1 MARVTD
7 NESTCFTSTVRH
19 LLCQLR
25 SDAWPIDTE
34 FVMKVP
40 CTKAELRTNVRHFHF
55 FYVPRRWLFISKWL
69 LRFLTVFDL
78 KLPLVLLYSKG
89 FCLLRE
95 VCGLSK
101 SVTPCSSPTSVDTV
115 TSTSTSTKH
124 NRLSKRKEFIN
135 PALWPTLETEN
146 NQEKKQIKIR
156 EWLPLQ

>member
-1 MARVTD
+1 MDRVTD

-34 FVMKVP
+34 FVLKVP

-69 LRFLTVFDL
+69 LRFLTVFNL
-78 KLPLVLLYSKG
+78 KHPLVLFIVKVFAL
-89 FCLLRE
+89 
-95 VCGLSK
+95 CGLSK
-101 SVTPCSSPTSVDTV
+101 SVTPCSSPTSLDTV

-124 NRLSKRKEFIN
+124 NRPSKLKEFIN
-135 PALWPTLETEN
+135 PALWPTLQTNN
-146 NQEKKQIKIR
+146 NQEKNK
-156 EWLPLQ
+156 